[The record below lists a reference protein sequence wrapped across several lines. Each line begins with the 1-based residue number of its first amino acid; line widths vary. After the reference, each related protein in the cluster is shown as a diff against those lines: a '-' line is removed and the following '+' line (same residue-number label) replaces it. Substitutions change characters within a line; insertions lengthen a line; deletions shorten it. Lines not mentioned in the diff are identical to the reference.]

1 MADMSKITDKF
12 DLQKIIGDV
21 KAMIS
26 PIAIPEANKN
36 DPVGYCL
43 SELSKLTK
51 DLAESHSK
59 QADTIAK
66 MSTMLGTLHQEITN
80 SHKVPNSAAASP
92 DPVSKTEEKK

>member
-1 MADMSKITDKF
+1 MYMTDLPKF

-21 KAMIS
+21 KSMIG
-26 PIAIPEANKN
+26 PIVIPEANKD

-43 SELSKLTK
+43 SELSKLAK

-66 MSTMLGTLHQEITN
+66 ISTMLGTLHLEITN
-80 SHKVPNSAAASP
+80 ASKASGSPAAKPASETKP
-92 DPVSKTEEKK
+92 AGEVK

>member
-1 MADMSKITDKF
+1 MADLSKITNKF

-21 KAMIS
+21 KSMIS
-26 PIAIPEANKN
+26 PVTIPASNKN

-66 MSTMLGTLHQEITN
+66 INSMLGTLHQEITN
-80 SHKVPNSAAASP
+80 SRKVPDSAAASP
-92 DPVSKTEEKK
+92 SPASKTEEKK

>member
-1 MADMSKITDKF
+1 MADMSKTANKF

-26 PIAIPEANKN
+26 PVVIPEANKN

-66 MSTMLGTLHQEITN
+66 ISTMLGTLHQEITN
-80 SHKVPNSAAASP
+80 SRKVPDSVAASP
-92 DPVSKTEEKK
+92 ASKTEEKK